1 MKSKT
6 VVKYLSILASSI
18 ILTGCGG
25 GGGTSENSSGGAG
38 SHVGYLTDSPIA
50 GMNYACGARKG
61 ITDDH
66 GKFSCDTVPVVFSV
80 GDYVVGTIS
89 QIPSDSRVFPQD
101 LLGLSRDNSTDPK
114 LVELTQFL
122 QALDDDRNISERI
135 TITEEMR
142 NRFKGSGSENS
153 GGNGDG
159 GSSEGLPPGKVA
171 LKQGIPLPNPVTA
184 MDHLRKSVTP
194 QDYRPA
200 DTTDKSKYM
209 GKWIGNGWG
218 WEVRFKQNYGQF
230 VSQFTGVDKEDLPFK
245 GEKNIMSLMVVHQT
259 VFSLDVDQNGNIDGT
274 GTITYDLI
282 PNLCGLYA
290 LTNNVVNPA
299 VNMFDKIFTLSGIVS
314 QKNALEATDGL
325 INFDNKIL
333 SFAYNRI
340 GNVDTGASF
349 FGKDWASQLS
359 NSVKNTYLEAEKT
372 NNICKTV
379 QPNPHVKGGLSVG
392 PMSLDDLL
400 ANASVDVGKTVLQ
413 TVISG
418 DLGNVVGL
426 MLSVPGVT
434 QVQYSYKGLKDG
446 PETRIYK
453 ISGHIDDS
461 GHMYLAMD
469 GLTGGGSDKLTVEY
483 TVNYKTE
490 HPTFPVWSPFL
501 DDPAVVY
508 PADRTVTAYKYI
520 PENVTQQYTKYDP
533 QTGAAKQESVTVPMM
548 RLQAEE
554 KKVNFPMASFKA
566 SGTKRNGVSVWHEY
580 EYSWNAYRVE

>member
-1 MKSKT
+1 MKSKR
-6 VVKYLSILASSI
+6 VVKYLSILVSSI

-25 GGGTSENSSGGAG
+25 GGGAPENGSGGEG
-38 SHVGYLTDSPIA
+38 NQVGYLIDSPIS
-50 GMNYACGARKG
+50 GMNYACGTKKG
-61 ITDDH
+61 ITDND
-66 GKFSCDTVPVVFSV
+66 GKFSCDTVPVVFSI
-80 GDYVVGTIS
+80 GNYVVGTVS
-89 QIPSDSRVFPQD
+89 QIPSDSRIFPQD

-122 QALDDDRNISERI
+122 QALDDDRNITAQI
-135 TITEEMR
+135 TITEETR
-142 NRFKGSGSENS
+142 NRFKESGSGDGS
-153 GGNGDG
+153 GNGG
-159 GSSEGLPPGKVA
+159 GSTLPPSKEA
-171 LKQGIPLPNPVTA
+171 LKHGIPLPNPITA
-184 MDHLRKSVTP
+184 MDHLRKSISP
-194 QDYRPA
+194 QNYRPA

-230 VSQFTGVDKEDLPFK
+230 VSQFTGVDKADLPFK
-245 GEKNIMSLMVVHQT
+245 GEKNIMSLMVIHKT
-259 VFSLDVDQNGNIDGT
+259 IFSLDVDQNGNVDGT

-290 LTNNVVNPA
+290 LTNNVVNPS
-299 VNMFDKIFTLSGIVS
+299 VNMFDKIFTLSGMIGQES
-314 QKNALEATDGL
+314 ALGVTDGL
-325 INFDNKIL
+325 INFDNAIL
-333 SFAYNRI
+333 SNAFELAE
-340 GNVDTGASF
+340 NVDTYASF
-349 FGKDWASQLS
+349 FGKDWASELS

-372 NNICKTV
+372 SNICQTV
-379 QPNPHVKGGLSVG
+379 KSNPNVKGGLSVG
-392 PMSLDDLL
+392 PMSLDDFL

-413 TVISG
+413 TAISG
-418 DLGNVVGL
+418 DFGNVVGL

-434 QVQYSYKGLKDG
+434 QVQYSYKGLKNG
-446 PETRIYK
+446 PETRTYK

-490 HPTFPVWSPFL
+490 NPTFPVWSPFL
-501 DDPAVVY
+501 DDPAVIY
-508 PADRTVTAYKYI
+508 PADRTVTAYEYI

-533 QTGAAKQESVTVPMM
+533 KTGAATQESVTVPMM
-548 RLQAEE
+548 RLQAAE